1 MKFLIAGLGN
11 PGSKYENT
19 RHNIGYK
26 LLDALAEASNTEFSV
41 ERHGERAQLV
51 HRGKTLVLLK
61 PSTFMN
67 LSGKAINYWLQKD
80 KIQIEHLLI
89 VSDDISLPLGTLR
102 MKGKGSHGGHNG
114 LKSIQEI
121 LGTSNFPR
129 LRFGIGNNFYTGQ
142 QVEHVLGEWE
152 EDEFSII
159 QKKLMVSNEMI
170 ASFCSIGLDRTM
182 NIYNNK

>member
-19 RHNIGYK
+19 RHNIGFK
-26 LLDALAEASNTEFSV
+26 ILDALAEAANTEFSI
-41 ERHGERAQLV
+41 ERHGERAQFV

-89 VSDDISLPLGTLR
+89 VSDDISLPLGKLR
-102 MKGKGSHGGHNG
+102 LKGKGSHGGHNG
-114 LKSIQEI
+114 LRSIQEI
-121 LGTSNFPR
+121 LGTSNFSR

-152 EDEFSII
+152 DIEYPII
-159 QKKLMVSNEMI
+159 QKKLAVSNEMI
-170 ASFCSIGLDRTM
+170 ESFCSIGLDRTM